1 MDFVFQ
7 FSYLMMFLF
16 TSVACFVVFV
26 YFSCLFCFGDNS
38 FALDSWFVTVHVNC
52 KHFVIYIMSKRCNN
66 ATACRM
72 FWDRSD

>member
-38 FALDSWFVTVHVNC
+38 LGLDSWFVTVNTLL
-52 KHFVIYIMSKRCNN
+52 FI
-66 ATACRM
+66 
-72 FWDRSD
+72 